1 MQYRELT
8 PADLAKLARA
18 QAAASSVHFN
28 FAHQPNAP
36 PDVAGPS
43 ANFGGP
49 SANFGGPS
57 SSNQPRPMDTDGAGP
72 SSIGMG
78 SASGAGPAPGG
89 APTVTP
95 TVSFGKKPVQ

>member
-49 SANFGGPS
+49 S
-57 SSNQPRPMDTDGAGP
+57 SSNQPRPMETDGAGP

-89 APTVTP
+89 APTV
-95 TVSFGKKPVQ
+95 SFGKKPVQ